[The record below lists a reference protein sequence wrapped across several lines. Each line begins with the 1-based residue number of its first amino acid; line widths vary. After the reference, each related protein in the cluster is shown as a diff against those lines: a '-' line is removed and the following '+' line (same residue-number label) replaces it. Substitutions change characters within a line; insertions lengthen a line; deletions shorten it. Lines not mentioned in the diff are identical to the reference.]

1 MAARGNGFR
10 RGYWHHRS
18 FFMTESSALAQIRGG
33 TAESAVAAP
42 AADRALDSSAIFQS
56 EFRHVWNTLRRLCV
70 HDRDLEDVAHE
81 VFIRVHAQLPLF
93 DPSRP
98 LRAWLFG
105 IAVGVAANYRRLA
118 RHRKVDLVGALPDHP
133 DQSDQADQGL
143 ERREESRLV
152 HAALQ
157 KVPLEQR
164 AVLVMHELEGY
175 PIPEVAATLG
185 LGLNTAYSRLRLGR
199 DAFRSAFR
207 RLSGAKDR

>member
-1 MAARGNGFR
+1 
-10 RGYWHHRS
+10 
-18 FFMTESSALAQIRGG
+18 MTESNTLTQVRGGQVDSAALAQ
-33 TAESAVAAP
+33 P
-42 AADRALDSSAIFQS
+42 AASRVLDSSAIFQS
-56 EFRHVWNTLRRLCV
+56 EFRHVWNSLRRLGV

-118 RHRKVDLVGALPDHP
+118 RHRKIDLVGALPEHADP
-133 DQSDQADQGL
+133 GDQADEGL

-175 PIPEVAATLG
+175 PIPEVAVTLG

-199 DAFRSAFR
+199 EAFRSAFR
-207 RLSGAKDR
+207 RLATAKGQP

>member
-1 MAARGNGFR
+1 MLRRVRGGQV
-10 RGYWHHRS
+10 
-18 FFMTESSALAQIRGG
+18 EASALAQP
-33 TAESAVAAP
+33 VASP
-42 AADRALDSSAIFQS
+42 VLDSSAIFQS
-56 EFRHVWNTLRRLCV
+56 EFPHVWNSLRRLGV
-70 HDRDLEDVAHE
+70 HERDLEDVAHE

-105 IAVGVAANYRRLA
+105 IAVGAAANYRRLA
-118 RHRKVDLVGALPDHP
+118 RHRKIDLVGALPDHLDP
-133 DQSDQADQGL
+133 SDRADEGL

-175 PIPEVAATLG
+175 AIPEVAVTLG
-185 LGLNTAYSRLRLGR
+185 LALNTAYSRLRLGR
-199 DAFRSAFR
+199 EAFRTAFR
-207 RLSGAKDR
+207 RLAAAKGPR

>member
-1 MAARGNGFR
+1 
-10 RGYWHHRS
+10 
-18 FFMTESSALAQIRGG
+18 
-33 TAESAVAAP
+33 
-42 AADRALDSSAIFQS
+42 LDSSAIFQS
-56 EFRHVWNTLRRLCV
+56 EFRHVWNTLRRLGV

-118 RHRKVDLVGALPDHP
+118 RHRKVDLVGSLPDHP

-143 ERREESRLV
+143 ERLEESRLV

-207 RLSGAKDR
+207 RLAGAKDR